1 MTDAFIR
8 LIGTGMAFTVSPA
21 SDRSFQGLFRGFRR
35 RGPVRRVEAL
45 RNVSLEIRRGE
56 RVGLIGPNGA
66 GKTTLLKVIG
76 GIYHPTSGEAEVRGH
91 VCPLFEFATG
101 FEMDLSGWD
110 NIRIRCMLLGMPRR
124 EVERK
129 IDGIAEFSGLGEFL
143 DYPVRTYSAGMFI
156 RLAFSATTAVDAE
169 ILLLDEIM
177 AAGDLDFAARAK
189 RRMLDM
195 IGRGEI
201 VVLSSHVLDELADIC
216 NRIVWLEKGRV
227 RLDGPSREV
236 VERYREAVTAPP
248 PAAPE
253 PALAAAPL
261 AP

>member
-1 MTDAFIR
+1 MTETLIR
-8 LIGTGMAFTVSPA
+8 LTDVGMRFAVSPA
-21 SDRSFQGLFRGFRR
+21 ADRSFQGLFRGLRR
-35 RGPVRRVEAL
+35 RGPVRTLDAL
-45 RNVSLEIRRGE
+45 QDVSLEIRSGE

-66 GKTTLLKVIG
+66 GKTTLLKIIG
-76 GIYHPTSGEAEVRGH
+76 GIYHPTSGSLSVRGH

-124 EVERK
+124 DIERK

-143 DYPVRTYSAGMFI
+143 EYPVRAYSAGMFV

-201 VVLSSHVLDELADIC
+201 VILSSHALDELADIC
-216 NRIVWLEKGRV
+216 SRIVWLEKGRV
-227 RLDGPSREV
+227 RFDGPSLEV
-236 VERYREAVTAPP
+236 VERYREATTTV
-248 PAAPE
+248 PAAM
-253 PALAAAPL
+253 PAPAAEATP
-261 AP
+261 AT

>member
-1 MTDAFIR
+1 MADAHIR
-8 LIGTGMAFTVSPA
+8 LDGVGMRFSVSPA
-21 SDRSFQGLFRGFRR
+21 SDRSFQGLFRGLRR
-35 RGPVRRVEAL
+35 RGPVRTVDAL
-45 RNVSLEIRRGE
+45 QGVSLEVRRGE

-76 GIYHPTSGEAEVRGH
+76 GIYHPTAGEASVAGH

-124 EVERK
+124 DVERR
-129 IDGIAEFSGLGEFL
+129 IDEIAEFTGLGEFL

-177 AAGDLDFAARAK
+177 AAGDLDFAARARK
-189 RRMLDM
+189 RMLEM

-201 VVLSSHVLDELADIC
+201 VVLSSHVLDELADVC
-216 NRIVWLEKGRV
+216 SRIVWLDRGRV

-236 VERYREAVTAPP
+236 VERYREASRPAAGMAPP
-248 PAAPE
+248 SPPAPAAP
-253 PALAAAPL
+253 
-261 AP
+261 

>member
-1 MTDAFIR
+1 MADALIR
-8 LIGTGMAFTVSPA
+8 LQDVGMRFSVSPA
-21 SDRSFQGLFRGFRR
+21 SDRSIQGLFRGLRR
-35 RGPVRRVEAL
+35 RAPVRTVDAL
-45 RNVSLEIRRGE
+45 RGVSLEIRSGE

-66 GKTTLLKVIG
+66 GKTTILKVIG
-76 GIYHPTSGEAEVRGH
+76 GIYHPTSGDALVRGH

-124 EVERK
+124 DIERR
-129 IDGIAEFSGLGEFL
+129 IDEIAEFSGLGEFL
-143 DYPVRTYSAGMFI
+143 DYPVRAYSAGMFV
-156 RLAFSATTAVDAE
+156 RLAFSATTAVDAQV
-169 ILLLDEIM
+169 LLLDEVM

-201 VVLSSHVLDELADIC
+201 VVLSSHVLDELADVC
-216 NRIVWLEKGRV
+216 GRIVWLEKGRV

-236 VERYREAVTAPP
+236 VERYREATAP
-248 PAAPE
+248 
-253 PALAAAPL
+253 AAAATATP
-261 AP
+261 A

>member
-1 MTDAFIR
+1 MTDALIR
-8 LIGTGMAFTVSPA
+8 LGGVGMRFSVSPA
-21 SDRSFQGLFRGFRR
+21 SDRSFQGLFRGLRR
-35 RGPVRRVEAL
+35 RGPVRTVDAL
-45 RNVSLEIRRGE
+45 QDVSLEIRSGE

-66 GKTTLLKVIG
+66 GKTTLLKVVG
-76 GIYHPTSGEAEVRGH
+76 GIYHSTSGDVSIRGL

-124 EVERK
+124 EIERK

-143 DYPVRTYSAGMFI
+143 DYPVRAYSAGMFV
-156 RLAFSATTAVDAE
+156 RLAFSATTAVEAE

-216 NRIVWLEKGRV
+216 NRIVWLDKGQV
-227 RLDGPSREV
+227 RADGPSREV
-236 VERYREAVTAPP
+236 VQRYREAMTPAPVSAP
-248 PAAPE
+248 APAAE
-253 PALAAAPL
+253 APSV
-261 AP
+261 P

>member
-1 MTDAFIR
+1 MADALIHLQDVGIR
-8 LIGTGMAFTVSPA
+8 FSVSPA
-21 SDRSFQGLFRGFRR
+21 SDRSFQGLFRGLRR
-35 RGPVRRVEAL
+35 RAPVRTVDAL
-45 RNVSLEIRRGE
+45 QGVSLEIRSGE

-76 GIYHPTSGEAEVRGH
+76 GIYHPTSGAAGVHGH

-124 EVERK
+124 DIERK
-129 IDGIAEFSGLGEFL
+129 IDEIAEFSGLGEFL
-143 DYPVRTYSAGMFI
+143 DYPVRAYSAGMFV
-156 RLAFSATTAVDAE
+156 RLAFSATTAVEAE

-177 AAGDLDFAARAK
+177 AAGDLEFAARSK
-189 RRMLDM
+189 KRMLNM

-201 VVLSSHVLDELADIC
+201 VILSSHALHEIADIC

-227 RLDGPSREV
+227 RLDGPSLEV
-236 VERYREAVTAPP
+236 IERYREATTT
-248 PAAPE
+248 
-253 PALAAAPL
+253 
-261 AP
+261 

>member
-1 MTDAFIR
+1 MRFS
-8 LIGTGMAFTVSPA
+8 VSPA
-21 SDRSFQGLFRGFRR
+21 SDRSIQGLFRGLRR
-35 RGPVRRVEAL
+35 RAPVRTVDAL
-45 RNVSLEIRRGE
+45 REISLEIRSGE

-66 GKTTLLKVIG
+66 GKTTILKVIG
-76 GIYHPTSGEAEVRGH
+76 GIYHPTSGDVLVRGR

-124 EVERK
+124 DIERR
-129 IDGIAEFSGLGEFL
+129 IDEIAEFSGLGEFL
-143 DYPVRTYSAGMFI
+143 DYPVRAYSAGMFV
-156 RLAFSATTAVDAE
+156 RLAFSATTAVDAQ
-169 ILLLDEIM
+169 ILLLDEVM

-201 VVLSSHVLDELADIC
+201 VVLSSHVLDELADVC
-216 NRIVWLEKGRV
+216 SRIVWLERGRV

-236 VERYREAVTAPP
+236 VERYREATS
-248 PAAPE
+248 PAAAATAT
-253 PALAAAPL
+253 PA
-261 AP
+261 

>member
-1 MTDAFIR
+1 MAGALIQLQDVGIR
-8 LIGTGMAFTVSPA
+8 FSVSPA
-21 SDRSFQGLFRGFRR
+21 SDRSFQGLFRGLRR
-35 RGPVRRVEAL
+35 RAPVRTVDAL
-45 RNVSLEIRRGE
+45 QGVSLEIRSGE

-76 GIYHPTSGEAEVRGH
+76 GIYHPTSGRAGVRGH

-124 EVERK
+124 DIERK
-129 IDGIAEFSGLGEFL
+129 IDEIAEFSGLGEFL
-143 DYPVRTYSAGMFI
+143 DYPVRAYSAGMFV

-177 AAGDLDFAARAK
+177 AAGDLEFAARSK
-189 RRMLDM
+189 KRMLGM

-201 VVLSSHVLDELADIC
+201 VILSSHVLDELADIC
-216 NRIVWLEKGRV
+216 NRIVWLDRGRV

-236 VERYREAVTAPP
+236 VERYREAATT
-248 PAAPE
+248 
-253 PALAAAPL
+253 
-261 AP
+261 